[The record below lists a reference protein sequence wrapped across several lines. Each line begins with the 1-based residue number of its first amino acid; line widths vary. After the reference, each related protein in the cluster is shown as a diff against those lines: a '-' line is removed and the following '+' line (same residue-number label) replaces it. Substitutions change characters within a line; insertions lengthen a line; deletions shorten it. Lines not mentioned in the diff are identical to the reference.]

1 MSKKLFTNE
10 EIELLLK
17 NKYVKNVT
25 SKGITYTDEFRKI
38 FIYENNSG
46 KLPRQIFEECGF
58 DIDILGIQRVHSA
71 GKRWRNSYK
80 KDGVLGLSDT
90 RNLNSGRPRTK
101 DLSIEEKYTR
111 LETKLKL
118 LQAENE
124 LLKKLDMIE
133 RQVLKK
139 K

>member
-10 EIELLLK
+10 EIELLSK

-25 SKGITYTDEFRKI
+25 AKGITYTDELKKI
-38 FIYENNSG
+38 FISENNSG
-46 KLPRQIFEECGF
+46 KFPRQIFEECGF
-58 DIDILGIQRVHSA
+58 DIDILGIQRVYAA
-71 GKRWRNSYK
+71 GKRWRKLYK
-80 KDGVLGLSDT
+80 KDGILGLSDT
-90 RNLNSGRPRTK
+90 RELNSGRPRTK

-111 LETKLKL
+111 LEAKLKL

-133 RQVLKK
+133 RQALKK

>member
-17 NKYVKNVT
+17 NKYVKNIT
-25 SKGITYTDEFRKI
+25 SKGITYTDEFKKI
-38 FIYENNSG
+38 FISENNSG
-46 KLPRQIFEECGF
+46 KFPRQIFEECGF

-80 KDGVLGLSDT
+80 KNGILGLSDT

-111 LETKLKL
+111 LEAKLKL

>member
-38 FIYENNSG
+38 FIYENSSG

>member
-58 DIDILGIQRVHSA
+58 DIDILGIQRVCSA

>member
-25 SKGITYTDEFRKI
+25 SKGITYTEEFKNI
-38 FIYENNSG
+38 FIYEHSKG
-46 KLPRQIFEECGF
+46 KLSSQIFQEYGF
-58 DIDILGIQRVHSA
+58 NVDTLGIHRIYSA
-71 GKRWRNSYK
+71 SKRWRKSFKNE
-80 KDGVLGLSDT
+80 GVLGLSDA
-90 RNLNSGRPRTK
+90 RNLNSGRPRTR
-101 DLSIEEKYTR
+101 DLSLEEKYSK
-111 LETKLKL
+111 LEAKLKL

>member
-38 FIYENNSG
+38 FIYENSSG

-71 GKRWRNSYK
+71 GKLWRNSYK

>member
-58 DIDILGIQRVHSA
+58 DIDILGIQRIHSA

>member
-38 FIYENNSG
+38 FIYENSSG

-71 GKRWRNSYK
+71 GKRLRNSYK

>member
-38 FIYENNSG
+38 FIYENSSG

-118 LQAENE
+118 LQAESE